1 MLDFA
6 VLAIGLP
13 QKVTGV
19 FAATI
24 GFFYV
29 HSGYQYNHNIYEI
42 KIKIKIFQEITGY
55 TIYQKN
61 DLNSSPDKKLA

>member
-1 MLDFA
+1 MLDLA

-19 FAATI
+19 FAAAV

-29 HSGYQYNHNIYEI
+29 HSGYQYNRNIYKI

-55 TIYQKN
+55 TISPKN